1 MKRTLAA
8 LVVAPLALVTL
19 ASTATAARPEVTRY
33 VENATYADAG
43 SELSLA
49 KGFVNVVKTRTG
61 YELYLSFGTADG
73 MGGSVDTSVMG
84 ATEGFTFTT
93 SKVPLRSAQ
102 LTAEGLAAETCTW
115 EYDEQIGCVDTTV
128 DIQLAWT
135 GTGKIAREHSTWH
148 FKGDGT
154 SVNAHGSSTFRDAEI
169 TGFVSGEGWTVDS
182 FDWASLGTYRSLE
195 IDRCWGDACLEPEPE
210 E

>member
-19 ASTATAARPEVTRY
+19 AGTATAARPEVTRY

-43 SELSLA
+43 SELDLA

-61 YELYLSFGTADG
+61 YELYLGFGTADG
-73 MGGSVDTSVMG
+73 MGGSVETSVMG
-84 ATEGFTFTT
+84 ATEGFTFTP
-93 SKVPLRSAQ
+93 SKVPLRSAE
-102 LTAEGLAAETCTW
+102 LRAVNLPAETCIW
-115 EYDEQIGCVDTTV
+115 EYDEQISCDPSTV
-128 DIQLAWT
+128 DIELAWT
-135 GTGKIAREHSTWH
+135 GTGKITREHSTWH
-148 FKGDGT
+148 LKGDGT
-154 SVNAHGSSTFRDAEI
+154 SVNAHGSSTYREAE
-169 TGFVSGEGWTVDS
+169 VSGYVSAEGWTVDE